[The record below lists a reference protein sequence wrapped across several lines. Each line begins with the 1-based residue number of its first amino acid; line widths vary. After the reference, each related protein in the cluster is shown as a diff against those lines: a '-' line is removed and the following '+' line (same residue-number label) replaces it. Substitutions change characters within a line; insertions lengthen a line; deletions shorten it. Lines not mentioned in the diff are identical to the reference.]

1 MIQITATEE
10 KGTSEWEAIERR
22 DVGRPALY
30 GVFGSTLFP
39 PDRWRSAPIGDSR
52 GNPTMSTVTVD
63 RLSLSP
69 GTSQLFEREERTL
82 ASVMEELVR
91 LRFSILLTAR
101 WEAAETD
108 DPERRGELRAELADL
123 RKFYLDEIDEIAM
136 KFGVQQAMDAKDE
149 VEHNVVLPRHSDLLS
164 EPVDDGHYF

>member
-1 MIQITATEE
+1 MEIGS
-10 KGTSEWEAIERR
+10 KGRLEGE
-22 DVGRPALY
+22 
-30 GVFGSTLFP
+30 
-39 PDRWRSAPIGDSR
+39 
-52 GNPTMSTVTVD
+52 PTMSTVTVD

-69 GTSQLFEREERTL
+69 GTSHLFEREERTL

-136 KFGVQQAMDAKDE
+136 TFGVQQAMDAKQE
-149 VEHNVVLPRHSDLLS
+149 VERNVVLPRDS
-164 EPVDDGHYF
+164 EMPVELTDDGPCF

>member
-1 MIQITATEE
+1 
-10 KGTSEWEAIERR
+10 
-22 DVGRPALY
+22 
-30 GVFGSTLFP
+30 
-39 PDRWRSAPIGDSR
+39 
-52 GNPTMSTVTVD
+52 MSTVTVD